1 MSKNK
6 PETVNLDLTVLRL
19 IDEFPGLLPFRR
31 GERGRQH
38 FIKLSK
44 DEEEAFLFVGSNQS
58 LRSEIQQALM
68 RLVNEGWMAEG
79 EVSFEFDGQ
88 GDGVNDAPFFTERI
102 GLEVG
107 RSLLPLLDPQ
117 NGAPLLDHIESLR
130 AELAQLL
137 GLFLPQIRVNDNL
150 TLEENRFLVRIKGA
164 PVYAGELFL
173 DRLFAVGSPQQLDNL
188 EGWVTH
194 DPILGTRAKWIDGE
208 AKEKAEGLGC
218 TILGPLALMM
228 HHLRTVLAQASADLL
243 GLQDVYDLVDRLAA
257 THPVVAEPFLE
268 SRAALRY
275 LQRVLRELLA
285 EGLPVKDLV
294 TVSEVAGQAFDNQ
307 LSPALAVEE
316 CRKALHYMLCSR
328 LIDEDGQL
336 VALALAPDW
345 EEVLREIAADRG
357 LAKEALQK
365 RGEPLVSGVKKK
377 LEEVSPQ
384 RVVALITDPGT
395 RRVAR
400 KILRA
405 SVPRLAVIATDE
417 LAPSFKVLVA
427 GSVTRGTNKPHPE
440 GVV

>member
-1 MSKNK
+1 LSKNK
-6 PETVNLDLTVLRL
+6 PETVALDFRVLRL
-19 IDEFPGLLPFRR
+19 ADEFPGLLPFRR

-38 FIKLSK
+38 FIKLSR
-44 DEEEAFLFVGSNQS
+44 DDEEAFLFVGSNAS

-68 RLVNEGWMAEG
+68 RLINEGWTAEG
-79 EVSFEFDGQ
+79 EVSFDFDGQ

-102 GLEVG
+102 GLEIG

-117 NGAPLLDHIESLR
+117 NGAPLLDHIETLR

-150 TLEENRFLVRIKGA
+150 TLEENRYLVRIKGA

-173 DRLFAVGSPQQLDNL
+173 DRLFAIGTPAQLDSL
-188 EGWVTH
+188 EGWTTH
-194 DPILGTRAKWIDGE
+194 DPILGSRAKWIDND

-228 HHLRTVLAQASADLL
+228 HHLRTVLAQASSDLL

-294 TVSEVAGQAFDNQ
+294 TVSEVTGQAFDNQ
-307 LSPALAVEE
+307 ATPAAAVEE
-316 CRKALHYMLCSR
+316 SRKALHFMLCSR

-345 EEVLREIAADRG
+345 EEVLREIAADRS
-357 LAKEALQK
+357 LSKDNWQK

-400 KILRA
+400 KILRG

-427 GSVTRGTNKPHPE
+427 GSVTRGINKPHPE
-440 GVV
+440 GVL